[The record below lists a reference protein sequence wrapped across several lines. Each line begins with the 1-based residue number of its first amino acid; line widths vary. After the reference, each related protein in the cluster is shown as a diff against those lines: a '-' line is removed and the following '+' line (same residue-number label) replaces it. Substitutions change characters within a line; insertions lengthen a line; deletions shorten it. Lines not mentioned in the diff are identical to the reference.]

1 MGVSLADSKA
11 GLSPES
17 RARTDAHTKQIIA
30 ELEGLRP
37 LRTAMDNAHAA
48 LAERLDVP
56 LADVAQRAAQAE
68 LLLSALR
75 EHVERLGGKL
85 NSVIRFPG
93 HPEVRIEEFR
103 DIPESAV
110 APKRTS
116 RSPVRPR
123 AEVAA

>member
-1 MGVSLADSKA
+1 
-11 GLSPES
+11 
-17 RARTDAHTKQIIA
+17 
-30 ELEGLRP
+30 
-37 LRTAMDNAHAA
+37 MDNAHAA

-56 LADVAQRAAQAE
+56 LADVAQREAQAE

-85 NSVIRFPG
+85 NSVVRFPG

-110 APKRTS
+110 APNRTG
-116 RSPVRPR
+116 RSTVRPR